1 MLPPGLDKFG
11 THDFAIAAVGKQ
23 NIRNDRANAK
33 IFAKRIDFISKFL
46 NLLQLH

>member
-1 MLPPGLDKFG
+1 MLAPGLDKFV

-33 IFAKRIDFISKFL
+33 IFAKRIDFFSEFMM
-46 NLLQLH
+46 LLLV